1 MHTRMHIHIS
11 LPRRLRSGMRSIARR
26 IESGP
31 TRGRERP
38 GANEGESGRME
49 ETCERTGRRKREGD
63 SGKSGRER
71 REKKGEI
78 ERKIPSEKIAREK
91 ERTRRAETRR
101 DEEAGFARVGARTRQ
116 RKRKRG
122 DEVEELEDEENRRR
136 ERVGERARQ
145 S

>member
-1 MHTRMHIHIS
+1 
-11 LPRRLRSGMRSIARR
+11 MR
-26 IESGP
+26 
-31 TRGRERP
+31 
-38 GANEGESGRME
+38 
-49 ETCERTGRRKREGD
+49 ERTGQRKQEGD

-71 REKKGEI
+71 CEKKGEI

-91 ERTRRAETRR
+91 ERTRRVETRR

-116 RKRKRG
+116 WKRKRG
-122 DEVEELEDEENRRR
+122 DEVEELQDEENRRC